1 MTFMRK
7 FDTLLQKS
15 NDNMCKIDSDNGIN
29 ISTLDQNFKLLS
41 VKKVLT
47 GSFSFLDYWFDINK
61 NDNIYGIINNKS
73 GSLIYYNIK
82 NNYII
87 SNKIIN
93 YNPQCEFIKFVY
105 IKNTDDCIHII
116 YYLMDINDTVTGS
129 LIHHY
134 KKNNKW
140 ITNTIDNISYNIL
153 TNFVVTYDDDDLPT
167 IFYYNLKN
175 GFEELYTST
184 FSITSQSWSKPIQI
198 TNSKKSKIYLSVIK
212 DSNNRYHILFS
223 ENNFSK
229 YLCTYI
235 NGYIHDSSFITDITK
250 VIGSTIA
257 CMFPNVIEINNKIYA
272 NWIEYHNLYISMSD
286 DYGITWSRS
295 TLVNDSY
302 RLPFI
307 CCNYHSNKEKSHSF
321 NYFTLYMYENSNKLI
336 GIDKIKQ

>member
-116 YYLMDINDTVTGS
+116 YYLMDIM
-129 LIHHY
+129 
-134 KKNNKW
+134 
-140 ITNTIDNISYNIL
+140 IL
-153 TNFVVTYDDDDLPT
+153 SPDRL
-167 IFYYNLKN
+167 
-175 GFEELYTST
+175 
-184 FSITSQSWSKPIQI
+184 SITI
-198 TNSKKSKIYLSVIK
+198 KKI
-212 DSNNRYHILFS
+212 
-223 ENNFSK
+223 
-229 YLCTYI
+229 I
-235 NGYIHDSSFITDITK
+235 NG
-250 VIGSTIA
+250 
-257 CMFPNVIEINNKIYA
+257 
-272 NWIEYHNLYISMSD
+272 
-286 DYGITWSRS
+286 
-295 TLVNDSY
+295 
-302 RLPFI
+302 
-307 CCNYHSNKEKSHSF
+307 
-321 NYFTLYMYENSNKLI
+321 
-336 GIDKIKQ
+336 